1 MSKPPSREIE
11 AQYYDILATF
21 DQHYGVGSGSC
32 PVCRVQTP
40 YGVTSS
46 PFATP
51 DPSTAIRLVQTQ
63 ADLDQLLAELMREPL
78 IAVDTEAASFHR
90 YRDRVYLL
98 QLSSRHAT
106 AVVDPL
112 AVDLAPFGA
121 MLADPAI
128 EVVFHDADYDL
139 RLLDREFGFR
149 ATHLFDTRVAAQLLN
164 EPGVG
169 LAALLEKYLGV
180 KLDKRFQRA
189 DWSARP
195 LSAGML
201 EYAAADTR
209 NLLEL
214 RDILR
219 NGLIELGRLAWAE
232 EEFLLLEG
240 VRWAG
245 PDEAEP
251 GYLRMKGAKA
261 LRGRALAVLREVFDW
276 RDSVARKADKAAFRI
291 INNEPMLAIAQNP
304 PADLGGLRAIPG
316 VGHDLVERR
325 GADLLGAVQR
335 AVALPESELPRIA
348 RPPRRA
354 ADPAFDARV
363 ERLKAAR
370 NREASRLDLAPGVL
384 CPNGTLEAI
393 ARAQPATRE
402 DLAIVPG
409 LRRWQSAEIGDAL
422 LAALPV
428 PAATA
433 Q

>member
-1 MSKPPSREIE
+1 MTDS
-11 AQYYDILATF
+11 
-21 DQHYGVGSGSC
+21 
-32 PVCRVQTP
+32 
-40 YGVTSS
+40 
-46 PFATP
+46 
-51 DPSTAIRLVQTQ
+51 STAIRVVQTQ
-63 ADLDQLLAELMREPL
+63 PDLERLVAELGQEPL
-78 IAVDTEAASFHR
+78 LAVDTEAASFHR

-98 QLSSRHAT
+98 QLSSRRAT

-112 AVDLAPFGA
+112 GVDLTPFGA

-139 RLLDREFGFR
+139 RLLDHEFGFR
-149 ATHLFDTRVAAQLLN
+149 ATKLFDTRVAAQLLN

-195 LSAGML
+195 LSPGML
-201 EYAAADTR
+201 DYAAADTR

-219 NGLIELGRLAWAE
+219 DRLIELGRLAWAE

-240 VRWAG
+240 VRWTG
-245 PDEAEP
+245 SDDAEP
-251 GYLRMKGAKA
+251 AWLRMKGAKA
-261 LRGRALAVLREVFDW
+261 LRGRALAVLREVFEW

-291 INNEPMLAIAQNP
+291 INNEPMLAIARTP
-304 PADLGGLRAIPG
+304 PTDLAALRAMPG

-325 GADLLGAVQR
+325 GGELLAAVQR
-335 AVALPESELPRIA
+335 ALEIPERDLPRLD
-348 RPPRRA
+348 RMPRRA

-363 ERLKAAR
+363 ERLKAVR
-370 NREASRLDLAPGVL
+370 NREAARLDLAPGVL

-393 ARAQPATRE
+393 ARAAPADRDE
-402 DLAIVPG
+402 LGRVPG
-409 LRRWQSAEIGDAL
+409 LRRWQASEIGEAL
-422 LAALPV
+422 LAAVPE
-428 PAATA
+428 PAAARA